1 MINGYVNEIEHGSIL
16 KSEAKQAIYKYGN
29 AQLIMVFT
37 HISHVKTNWWSKTN
51 YAQIN
56 H

>member
-1 MINGYVNEIEHGSIL
+1 MNYANEVEHESIL

-29 AQLIMVFT
+29 AQLIMVFI
-37 HISHVKTNWWSKTN
+37 HASHVKANWRSKTN